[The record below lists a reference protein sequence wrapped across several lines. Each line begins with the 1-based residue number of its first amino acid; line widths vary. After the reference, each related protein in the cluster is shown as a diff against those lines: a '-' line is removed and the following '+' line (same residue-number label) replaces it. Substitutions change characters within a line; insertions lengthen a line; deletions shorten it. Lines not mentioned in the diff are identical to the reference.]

1 MVVVKQFN
9 FDALIFLEE
18 VVYSKRLC
26 KIWVQFVPTHFWPVQ
41 ESPVEFLI
49 IFHTNNSEW
58 VGFTKLVQIN

>member
-9 FDALIFLEE
+9 FDTLIFLEE

-26 KIWVQFVPTHFWPVQ
+26 KIWVQFVPTHFWTVQ